1 MEMEPRIPTYQKPE
15 VKWHRRFFE
24 FLKHLTSSEIKKEFW
39 KGLGGDIMIAL
50 RSIWKHGIIV
60 LLLVLPTVLLISL
73 PQGKDLIYNMI
84 NDGGGNIKTNYLR
97 IYWFLTMLVFT
108 TYAIWAIPRFYQNY
122 EANRNKLSET
132 PKSTSSRF
140 LRILSATPFIVYGA
154 SFFMISERCHFN
166 QWLYWFLILIF
177 ALLIFIFC
185 LQIHYNT
192 YNTKKTVMIGV
203 IVSLILPAIY
213 SICMDAANPI
223 IKELGILL
231 LGNGMLLLSGITYV
245 ALAKW
250 EQKFETH
257 KADTHIISHLQQK
270 GDLSY
275 IIILLASALI
285 MFLFSLVSDM
295 MYVTTVSLL
304 TLVMECLILWF
315 NLVFYFYKTL
325 EGARQFGMFAI
336 LTVIVVYTHYPES
349 KPHRIYLVE
358 ETKIKRPTLEAFVEK
373 WFENRQSLLAENDTS
388 RHPIYLIA
396 GEGGGSRA
404 GLWYTTFM
412 ITMDSLTEGKFSK
425 NLFATST
432 VSGSSVGASLLAK
445 AYRAAHDLDKQH
457 RDLFI
462 RDRIAHT
469 FFSHNFLSGSIFDL
483 FFLDYIRRFQY
494 SPTRSGRNLRLQQ
507 EENAAY
513 IHAMNGESSK
523 FCDMFGPI
531 PGRHPDDITIN
542 NKKIPN
548 YHFRPIHELWVDN
561 KGEYITDIPLNFF
574 NTTHMP
580 TGQPRVLAPVSF
592 DFGDFTGKLDLISE
606 FHETNNAIQ
615 NSTIALGTANNMS
628 ENFPFF
634 SAYTHVDNIGHCMDG
649 GGYDNSG
656 TYTLK
661 NIYEYLYKYLK
672 SKSNL
677 QHNYVDRYPIVVI
690 YVSNSNAA
698 DPKTIHKRKYP
709 KSQFLALVGQGGNQ
723 PFQAIEPHA
732 RHGLETTVKAHGNT
746 FINASYSS
754 LDIHY
759 DCPRGCKK
767 TLQRKF
773 PTARSLTPENVD
785 SIMQYSKIIAT
796 QVYDSLK
803 RDTLL
808 PYGFMPE

>member
-1 MEMEPRIPTYQKPE
+1 MEKESHIPTYQKPE
-15 VKWHRRFFE
+15 LPWHKRFVE
-24 FLKHLTSSEIKKEFW
+24 FLTYLRSPEIRKNFW
-39 KGLGGDIMIAL
+39 ENLGGDIMITL
-50 RSIWKHGIIV
+50 RSLWKHGVIV
-60 LLLVLPTVLLISL
+60 LLLILPTALLISL

-84 NDGGGNIKTNYLR
+84 NDGGDDMKINYLR

-122 EANRNKLSET
+122 EAEKLLTIET
-132 PKSTSSRF
+132 TISTSSRF
-140 LRILSATPFIVYGA
+140 LRILSATPFIVYGSA
-154 SFFMISERCHFN
+154 FFMVSERCHLN
-166 QWLYWFLILIF
+166 QWLYWFVILIF
-177 ALLIFIFC
+177 AALIFIFC
-185 LQIHYNT
+185 LQIYYNSYST
-192 YNTKKTVMIGV
+192 TKTVMIGI

-213 SICMDAANPI
+213 IICMDAADPI
-223 IKELGILL
+223 FKELGILL

-257 KADTHIISHLQQK
+257 TKDTKLIRHLIRTADR
-270 GDLSY
+270 SY
-275 IIILLASALI
+275 IIILLASALVI
-285 MFLFSLVSDM
+285 FLFSLVTDM
-295 MYVTTVSLL
+295 MYVTTVSLI
-304 TLVMECLILWF
+304 TLVMGCLILWF
-315 NLVFYFYKTL
+315 NFVFYYYKTL
-325 EGARQFGMFAI
+325 EGVRQFGMFAI
-336 LTVIVVYTHYPES
+336 LTVIVVYTHCPES

-358 ETKIKRPTLEAFVEK
+358 ETEIERPTLEAYMDA
-373 WFENRQSLLAENDTS
+373 WFKNRLSQLEENDTV
-388 RHPIYLIA
+388 RHPIFLIA

-412 ITMDSLTEGKFSK
+412 ITMDSLTNGEFSK
-425 NLFATST
+425 NIFATST
-432 VSGSSVGASLLAK
+432 VSGSSVGASFLAK
-445 AYRAAHDLDKQH
+445 AYRAAHDMDKPQ

-483 FFLDYIRRFQY
+483 FFLDYIRRFHY

-523 FCDMFGPI
+523 FGDMFGPI
-531 PGRHPDDITIN
+531 SGRHPDDIIIQ

-548 YHFRPIHELWVDN
+548 YHFRPIHALWVDN
-561 KGEYITDIPLNFF
+561 NGEFITDIPLNFF

-592 DFGDFTGKLDLISE
+592 DFGDFTDTLDLISD
-606 FHETNNAIQ
+606 FHFKNCALQHT
-615 NSTIALGTANNMS
+615 TIGLGAANNLS

-656 TYTLK
+656 AYTLK
-661 NIYEYLYKYLK
+661 LIYDHLHKFLS
-672 SKSNL
+672 SKSN
-677 QHNYVDRYPIVVI
+677 HENNYVRQFPIVVI
-690 YVSNSNAA
+690 YVSNSNAD
-698 DPKTIHKRKYP
+698 DPEKIHKRKDP
-709 KSQFLALVGQGGNQ
+709 QSQLLAVVGQGGSQ
-723 PFQAIEPHA
+723 PFKAIEPHA
-732 RHGLETTVKAHGNT
+732 RHELESTLSANGNKY
-746 FINASYSS
+746 IDASFSS
-754 LDIHY
+754 LHVHY

-785 SIMQYSKIIAT
+785 SIMHYSKIIT
-796 QVYDSLK
+796 NRVYDTL
-803 RDTLL
+803 DFHMLL
-808 PYGFMPE
+808 PR